1 MVKRRESPQQP
12 VSGQAAAGKPTP
24 AGRQLTSEERAFI
37 VSTLQQ
43 LELRGNHDALRQ
55 AIQLI
60 DSVCRKLGQE
70 NDESNT

>member
-1 MVKRRESPQQP
+1 MSTSRTPQADSGSGRRQPLTDEEKR
-12 VSGQAAAGKPTP
+12 
-24 AGRQLTSEERAFI
+24 FI

-70 NDESNT
+70 NDESNA